1 MRQSAIH
8 RMDYAAGLVTEFDK
22 LDWVLCILN
31 MMGQKLRRLMKVVAL
46 EFSRIG
52 AWNSPA

>member
-1 MRQSAIH
+1 MRQSAFH

-31 MMGQKLRRLMKVVAL
+31 MMGQKLRRLMKEVVL
-46 EFSRIG
+46 EFSRRG